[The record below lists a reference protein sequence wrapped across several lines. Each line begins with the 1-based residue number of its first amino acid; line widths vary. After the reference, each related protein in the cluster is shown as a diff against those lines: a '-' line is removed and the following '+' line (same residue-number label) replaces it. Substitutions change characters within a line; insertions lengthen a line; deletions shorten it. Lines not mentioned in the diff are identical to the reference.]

1 MFFFFFPK
9 VFTFFCSIEIE
20 KARKKQQVY
29 YEKKNEKYK
38 SLIFFIPT
46 LQIACFF
53 VVLKIPT

>member
-53 VVLKIPT
+53 CCS